1 MTSPTRADSTR
12 VIGKHHWLCS
22 KPQFL
27 LIALVMIQS
36 LFYSPNGVIG
46 PKTLLLLNDPVGLQ
60 RFTGIK
66 LKHTLLEHLT
76 SELLRAF
83 EI

>member
-46 PKTLLLLNDPVGLQ
+46 PP
-60 RFTGIK
+60 